1 MSCKGDQCSIKLY
14 FAATLL
20 RDGGSTR
27 RALVTVLALCNLL
40 MTRCATLPALEEATG
55 GIRFTILS
63 SERNV
68 NYPTRSLTTMD
79 SG

>member
-1 MSCKGDQCSIKLY
+1 M
-14 FAATLL
+14 
-20 RDGGSTR
+20 R

-55 GIRFTILS
+55 GIPFTILS